1 MVLYGILAWASHDD
15 ALRREESGG
24 GGGGGGKGSCKGSE
38 GGGSRRQGGRGL
50 AEAAS
55 WIQLRRAIY
64 VSIVREQR
72 IDIPPRAFEGSA
84 AVRRGPRDGTRGGSG
99 EDEDEAEDDGDDKSV
114 PNRVVYLFGRIL
126 QMCIP
131 ARKVGTD
138 DGSRGGGHGGG
149 GGLAQL
155 EGELD
160 AWYEARLASFVPG
173 HWDEAHLEGGRP
185 FTLLYMIAGVP
196 EIVSQLQRRNAL
208 AVGYGYA
215 AAKARAE
222 SQMGGTIARHLGIL
236 MALALANDH
245 AKNAFYLPA
254 HMLYFCGYCISHT
267 LQRKHALL
275 YLDRVQQAVQW
286 RTGFVKKT
294 LREQWAEFD
303 GVES

>member
-1 MVLYGILAWASHDD
+1 
-15 ALRREESGG
+15 
-24 GGGGGGKGSCKGSE
+24 
-38 GGGSRRQGGRGL
+38 
-50 AEAAS
+50 
-55 WIQLRRAIY
+55 

-84 AVRRGPRDGTRGGSG
+84 AVRPGPRDGARGGSG

-114 PNRVVYLFGRIL
+114 THRVVYLFGRIL

-160 AWYEARLASFVPG
+160 AWYEARLASFVPV

-196 EIVSQLQRRNAL
+196 GMSTADLSL
-208 AVGYGYA
+208 
-215 AAKARAE
+215 
-222 SQMGGTIARHLGIL
+222 T
-236 MALALANDH
+236 
-245 AKNAFYLPA
+245 
-254 HMLYFCGYCISHT
+254 HT
-267 LQRKHALL
+267 HTHTHTHTQSLSLSL
-275 YLDRVQQAVQW
+275 
-286 RTGFVKKT
+286 
-294 LREQWAEFD
+294 
-303 GVES
+303 